1 MDAEG
6 YLEATRDRLSRA
18 GFREEASP
26 AGAVLKVRRRE
37 VKLSRF
43 GLVETVVAI
52 SDVHSQPGP
61 DHLRTFGA
69 DIVRSALEGKSR
81 IPRGLGSSLVVY
93 PVLVT
98 DAISDELRRFASSYT
113 TKRWSILEF
122 PVVVDPGTGSL
133 VLVEKTPVWGAAY
146 YRKTR
151 REATKA

>member
-52 SDVHSQPGP
+52 SDLRSQPGP
-61 DHLRTFGA
+61 DHLRTFGD
-69 DIVRSALEGKSR
+69 DIVRSARDLGRTEAVRELLYDQALEHPGISG
-81 IPRGLGSSLVVY
+81 RGRSGHW
-93 PVLVT
+93 
-98 DAISDELRRFASSYT
+98 
-113 TKRWSILEF
+113 K
-122 PVVVDPGTGSL
+122 PG
-133 VLVEKTPVWGAAY
+133 AC
-146 YRKTR
+146 
-151 REATKA
+151 